1 MNTRFLHPQSRRL
14 FYCQLLSEKRLRDGR
29 RKTGC
34 RKDHLFPSP
43 YRRYCAGSRFI
54 HQYPVIL
61 YPDAQHILTAP
72 KEYNQARKSAS
83 DRLQPQQGS
92 AALSDT
98 DRRTEHHRTD
108 FICRIGMLAAQL
120 LHREY
125 QTPLPATGNRFV
137 MGSCQYGY
145 SFIPHRIS
153 H

>member
-1 MNTRFLHPQSRRL
+1 MEIGINSFASLLPERNNGRIPNPAERL
-14 FYCQLLSEKRLRDGR
+14 
-29 RKTGC
+29 
-34 RKDHLFPSP
+34 
-43 YRRYCAGSRFI
+43 
-54 HQYPVIL
+54 
-61 YPDAQHILTAP
+61 
-72 KEYNQARKSAS
+72 
-83 DRLQPQQGS
+83 
-92 AALSDT
+92 AALLEEITLADEVGI
-98 DRRTEHHRTD
+98 DVFGVGEHHRTD

>member
-1 MNTRFLHPQSRRL
+1 MYWYLSLVMILSVSSSNASSRAL
-14 FYCQLLSEKRLRDGR
+14 ISLETSGTAF
-29 RKTGC
+29 T
-34 RKDHLFPSP
+34 
-43 YRRYCAGSRFI
+43 
-54 HQYPVIL
+54 
-61 YPDAQHILTAP
+61 QHILTAP